1 MPPCRSSRRPEE
13 ALETFAAEGLLG
25 LEEVFSVRGEK
36 RFSGGFSMSDQGYS
50 FEAANPR
57 VAEALRQ
64 LSLILHGKEA
74 VLIRLLACVFAGGH
88 SL

>member
-1 MPPCRSSRRPEE
+1 
-13 ALETFAAEGLLG
+13 
-25 LEEVFSVRGEK
+25 
-36 RFSGGFSMSDQGYS
+36 MSDQGYS
-50 FEAANPR
+50 FGAANPR

-88 SL
+88 LLLEDLPGLGKTTRCSRLSTAIRSKHRDSF